1 MEIHWPHFEMVRCAT
16 PKVRCIFRLCHWSCP
31 CTPGV
36 CYVDT
41 LNTVFMLCLS
51 YRRFA
56 MSLCYVCCIHSYF
69 SWEVASVMHP
79 LFLIRPVSWSTHKH
93 PYHHLY
99 IYRIS
104 SFWMLMK
111 NQWADIQSYQHSV
124 PVKSW
129 CFFNPKFHRE
139 IDPMISRREVLENW
153 PSVKRFT
160 MKTIHLLVCF
170 TMNHD

>member
-1 MEIHWPHFEMVRCAT
+1 MKLSAGDGDPLTTLWDGQMCHTKGEMHFSLMSLIVPMYSRSMLCRY
-16 PKVRCIFRLCHWSCP
+16 PKHSVYVVFIISS
-31 CTPGV
+31 V
-36 CYVDT
+36 CYVA
-41 LNTVFMLCLS
+41 MLCLLHTLLFLMRS
-51 YRRFA
+51 
-56 MSLCYVCCIHSYF
+56 SISH
-69 SWEVASVMHP
+69 ASP
-79 LFLIRPVSWSTHKH
+79 FLIRPVSWSTHKH

-139 IDPMISRREVLENW
+139 IDPMISRREVL
-153 PSVKRFT
+153 
-160 MKTIHLLVCF
+160 
-170 TMNHD
+170 